1 LVLLPTI
8 QIVLITG
15 GKTMQKTISFKMM
28 LLLAGLLCFWLSS
41 GAQAADRVVVIPM
54 GSARPLQNIVTVA
67 KANGKFTDPVA
78 AVNSITDASAT
89 NPYLVL
95 IAPGQYTLTTTLVMK
110 PYVDITGSGE
120 NVTLLTGAIS
130 TTNPDA
136 TSAIVKGANHA
147 TLSNLSI
154 SNTGGNQYSF
164 GIYTTG
170 LGISSRLQQVLAT
183 ATGGTINFGVLNDTN
198 SSPIMTDMNV
208 IAAGG
213 GTANAGVV
221 NNINSSPIMTEV
233 NIVVLG
239 GAIINYGVYN
249 IASSSPIMT
258 GVNTAVSGGTT
269 NYGVYN
275 IDSSAPAIRRS
286 SLAGATDGLANS
298 SATATISQSTI
309 IHGVS
314 GGGYTC
320 VACDNGAGGALT
332 LACL

>member
-1 LVLLPTI
+1 
-8 QIVLITG
+8 
-15 GKTMQKTISFKMM
+15 MQKTINLKTT

-41 GAQAADRVVVIPM
+41 SAHATDRVVVIPM
-54 GSARPLQNIVTVA
+54 GGGTLKNIVTVA

-95 IAPGQYTLTTTLVMK
+95 IAPGQYTLTATLVMK

-130 TTNPDA
+130 SASPSPA
-136 TSAIVKGANHA
+136 TSAIIKGVNHA

-154 SNTGGNQYSF
+154 SNTGGNIYSI

-170 LGISSRLQQVLAT
+170 LGISARLQQVLAT
-183 ATGGTINFGVLNDTN
+183 ATGATLNFGVLNDTN

-208 IAAGG
+208 IAGG
-213 GTANAGVV
+213 GMVSVGIYNYT
-221 NNINSSPIMTEV
+221 SSPPMTDL

-239 GAIINYGVYN
+239 GTFNIGIYN
-249 IASSSPIMT
+249 DSSSSPIMT

-275 IDSSAPAIRRS
+275 IDSSAPTIRRS
-286 SLAGATDGLANS
+286 SLAGATDGLAND

-309 IHGVS
+309 LNGVS

-332 LACL
+332 LTCL

>member
-1 LVLLPTI
+1 
-8 QIVLITG
+8 
-15 GKTMQKTISFKMM
+15 MQKTINLKTT

-41 GAQAADRVVVIPM
+41 SAQATDRVVVIPM
-54 GSARPLQNIVTVA
+54 GGGTLKNVVTVA
-67 KANGKFTDPVA
+67 KANGKFTDPLA

-136 TSAIVKGANHA
+136 TSAVVKGANHA

-154 SNTGGNQYSF
+154 SNTGGNQYSL

-170 LGISSRLQQVLAT
+170 LGISARLQQVLAT
-183 ATGGTINFGVLNDTN
+183 ATGGTFNFGVLNVTN

-208 IAAGG
+208 IAGGG

-239 GAIINYGVYN
+239 GTIINYGVYN

-258 GVNTAVSGGTT
+258 GLNTVVSGGTT

-275 IDSSAPAIRRS
+275 DSSSPIIRRS
-286 SLAGATDGLANS
+286 SIAGATDGLANS

-309 IHGVS
+309 LNGVS

-320 VACDNGAGGALT
+320 VACDNGAGGALNA
-332 LACL
+332 ACL